1 MRRLPINP
9 TDLEMA
15 MMPRPTEHGEGEE
28 FTYLDVQTGEL
39 VSVWDDDEAF
49 AATMNEHP
57 DVNVR
62 NRERVEADPERYI
75 DVPRLDESDTHEI
88 LREFLDS
95 SWTDDEERWSRAHRA
110 YSGSIGR
117 WKRAMRDYDE
127 TIIHAW
133 HRYEEEKM
141 QRQMLEF
148 LAEHGIEPMDAK
160 ETKR

>member
-1 MRRLPINP
+1 MRRLPINL
-9 TDLEMA
+9 TVLEVA
-15 MMPRPTEHGEGEE
+15 MMPRPTEYGEVEE
-28 FTYLDVQTGEL
+28 FTYLDVRTGEL
-39 VSVWDDDEAF
+39 VSVWDDDETF

-62 NRERVEADPERYI
+62 NRELVEADPERYI
-75 DVPRLDESDTHEI
+75 EVPRLGESDTREI

-95 SWTDDEERWSRAHRA
+95 EWTDDQQRRSRARGA
-110 YSGSIGR
+110 YNRSIGR

-133 HRYEEEKM
+133 HRYEDENF